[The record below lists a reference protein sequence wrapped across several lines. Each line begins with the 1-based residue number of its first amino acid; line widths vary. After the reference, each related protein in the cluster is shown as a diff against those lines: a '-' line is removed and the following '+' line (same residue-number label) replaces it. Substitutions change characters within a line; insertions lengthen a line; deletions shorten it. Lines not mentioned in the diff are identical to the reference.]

1 MAKKKKIYKVGIDS
15 ETYAISLVESPAI
28 EETLV
33 ALEEQKPIKI
43 QLADEEK
50 YMVYSA
56 VLVPDKPIYRRNEDG
71 DEFYIEFTKESIEK
85 MAQEYLM
92 NYRQN
97 EITLDHATMANDIT
111 LVESWIKTDMY
122 KDKSVAIGLSE
133 DLPIGTW
140 IAGLKV
146 NQIDA
151 WNRIKNGE
159 LRGFS
164 VESMISLEEFSK
176 QEQNTNNMSIE
187 TNDNMFWDKMKNI
200 LSEVFT
206 SLSMSKKDEADIESS
221 ETYKITPESAAK
233 ELEAILSK
241 DSDDK
246 SYPLSAM
253 TDPLNI
259 ELANQ
264 SGFTSV
270 EAYLDEV
277 YAIKTDGYTSGT
289 SAQANFEENAL
300 PTEPTVE
307 PNTITVQVQPLTEE
321 EKSTIEEGIK
331 SGATEAP
338 KVEEKPQENNA
349 HLEELIN
356 SLKEEINALK
366 EMNNGLNDKVKEL
379 SKEPSTK
386 PVNTNAKP
394 SGASTYS
401 AWREQMRSMIG

>member
-33 ALEEQKPIKI
+33 ALEEQKPIKV

-56 VLVPDKPIYRRNEDG
+56 VLVPDKPIYRRNDDG

-97 EITLDHATMANDIT
+97 EITLDHETMANDIT

-176 QEQNTNNMSIE
+176 QEQNTNNMNIE
-187 TNDNMFWDKMKNI
+187 TNDMFWDKLKNI
-200 LSEVFT
+200 LKDTF
-206 SLSMSKKDEADIESS
+206 SKKVEEPTVD
-221 ETYKITPESAAK
+221 
-233 ELEAILSK
+233 
-241 DSDDK
+241 
-246 SYPLSAM
+246 
-253 TDPLNI
+253 
-259 ELANQ
+259 ELAAN
-264 SGFTSV
+264 SGFTNVEDYQKEV
-270 EAYLDEV
+270 EAVKAEL
-277 YAIKTDGYTSGT
+277 
-289 SAQANFEENAL
+289 EEQNAE
-300 PTEPTVE
+300 EPTVE
-307 PNTITVQVQPLTEE
+307 PTVEQTVEE
-321 EKSTIEEGIK
+321 PKPAEEPK
-331 SGATEAP
+331 VDEPVVEEP
-338 KVEEKPQENNA
+338 KVEDKPKDDNTK
-349 HLEELIN
+349 HLEELIG

-366 EMNNGLNDKVKEL
+366 EMNSGLNDKVKEL
-379 SKEPSTK
+379 SKEPSAK

-394 SGASTYS
+394 SAADTYS

>member
-33 ALEEQKPIKI
+33 ALEEQKPIKV

-92 NYRQN
+92 NYHQN
-97 EITLDHATMANDIT
+97 EITLDHETMANDIT

-176 QEQNTNNMSIE
+176 QEQNTNNMNIE
-187 TNDNMFWDKMKNI
+187 TNDMFWDKLKNI
-200 LSEVFT
+200 LKDTF
-206 SLSMSKKDEADIESS
+206 SKK
-221 ETYKITPESAAK
+221 
-233 ELEAILSK
+233 
-241 DSDDK
+241 
-246 SYPLSAM
+246 
-253 TDPLNI
+253 
-259 ELANQ
+259 
-264 SGFTSV
+264 V
-270 EAYLDEV
+270 E
-277 YAIKTDGYTSGT
+277 
-289 SAQANFEENAL
+289 
-300 PTEPTVE
+300 EPTVE
-307 PNTITVQVQPLTEE
+307 ELAANSGFTNVEDYQKEVEAVKAELEEQNAEEPAVEPAVEPTVEE
-321 EKSTIEEGIK
+321 PKPAEEPK
-331 SGATEAP
+331 VDEPVVEEP
-338 KVEEKPQENNA
+338 KVEEKPKDDNTK
-349 HLEELIN
+349 HLEELIG

-366 EMNNGLNDKVKEL
+366 EMNSGLSDKVKEL

-394 SGASTYS
+394 SAADTYS
-401 AWREQMRSMIG
+401 AWREQLRNMIR

>member
-33 ALEEQKPIKI
+33 ALEEQKPIKV

-56 VLVPDKPIYRRNEDG
+56 VLVPDKPIYRRNDDG

-97 EITLDHATMANDIT
+97 EITLDHETMANDIT

-176 QEQNTNNMSIE
+176 QEQNTNNMNIE
-187 TNDNMFWDKMKNI
+187 TNDMFWDKLKNI
-200 LSEVFT
+200 LKDTF
-206 SLSMSKKDEADIESS
+206 SKKVEEPTID
-221 ETYKITPESAAK
+221 
-233 ELEAILSK
+233 
-241 DSDDK
+241 
-246 SYPLSAM
+246 
-253 TDPLNI
+253 
-259 ELANQ
+259 ELASN
-264 SGFTSV
+264 SGFTNVEDYQKEV
-270 EAYLDEV
+270 EAVKAEL
-277 YAIKTDGYTSGT
+277 
-289 SAQANFEENAL
+289 EEQNAE
-300 PTEPTVE
+300 EPTVE
-307 PNTITVQVQPLTEE
+307 HIVEPTVEE
-321 EKSTIEEGIK
+321 PKPAEEPK
-331 SGATEAP
+331 VDEPAVEEP
-338 KVEEKPQENNA
+338 KVEEKPKEDNTK
-349 HLEELIN
+349 HLEELIG

-366 EMNNGLNDKVKEL
+366 EMNSGLNDKVKEL
-379 SKEPSTK
+379 SKEPSAK

-394 SGASTYS
+394 SAADTYS

>member
-33 ALEEQKPIKI
+33 ALEEQKPIKV

-97 EITLDHATMANDIT
+97 EITLDHETMANDIT

-176 QEQNTNNMSIE
+176 QEQNTNNMNIE
-187 TNDNMFWDKMKNI
+187 TNDMFWDKLKNI
-200 LSEVFT
+200 LKDTF
-206 SLSMSKKDEADIESS
+206 SKKVEEPTV
-221 ETYKITPESAAK
+221 E
-233 ELEAILSK
+233 
-241 DSDDK
+241 
-246 SYPLSAM
+246 
-253 TDPLNI
+253 
-259 ELANQ
+259 ELAAN
-264 SGFTSV
+264 SGFTNVEDYQKEV
-270 EAYLDEV
+270 EAVKAEL
-277 YAIKTDGYTSGT
+277 
-289 SAQANFEENAL
+289 EEQNAEE
-300 PTEPTVE
+300 PAVEPTVE
-307 PNTITVQVQPLTEE
+307 PTVEEPKPAEE
-321 EKSTIEEGIK
+321 E
-331 SGATEAP
+331 P
-338 KVEEKPQENNA
+338 KVEEKPKEDNTK
-349 HLEELIN
+349 HLEELIG

-366 EMNNGLNDKVKEL
+366 EMNSGLNDKVKEL
-379 SKEPSTK
+379 SKEPSAK

-394 SGASTYS
+394 SAADTYS

>member
-33 ALEEQKPIKI
+33 ALEEQKPIKV

-56 VLVPDKPIYRRNEDG
+56 VLVPDKPIFRRNEDG

-176 QEQNTNNMSIE
+176 QEKNTNNMNIE
-187 TNDNMFWDKMKNI
+187 TNDMFWDKLKNI
-200 LSEVFT
+200 LKDTF
-206 SLSMSKKDEADIESS
+206 SKK
-221 ETYKITPESAAK
+221 
-233 ELEAILSK
+233 
-241 DSDDK
+241 
-246 SYPLSAM
+246 
-253 TDPLNI
+253 
-259 ELANQ
+259 
-264 SGFTSV
+264 V
-270 EAYLDEV
+270 E
-277 YAIKTDGYTSGT
+277 
-289 SAQANFEENAL
+289 
-300 PTEPTVE
+300 EPTVE
-307 PNTITVQVQPLTEE
+307 ELAANSGFTNVEEYEKEVEAVKEELEEQNAPTEPQVQEPTVETPKVDEPVTEE
-321 EKSTIEEGIK
+321 PNVEEPK
-331 SGATEAP
+331 PTEEATKA
-338 KVEEKPQENNA
+338 EEKPQENNK
-349 HLEELIN
+349 HIEELIN

-394 SGASTYS
+394 SAADTYS
-401 AWREQMRSMIG
+401 AWREQLRNMIR

>member
-1 MAKKKKIYKVGIDS
+1 MTKKKKIYKVGIDS

-33 ALEEQKPIKI
+33 ALEEQKPIKV
-43 QLADEEK
+43 QLADEDK

-56 VLVPDKPIYRRNEDG
+56 VLVPDKPIFRRNEDG

-176 QEQNTNNMSIE
+176 QEQNTNNMNIE
-187 TNDNMFWDKMKNI
+187 TNDMFWDKLKNI
-200 LSEVFT
+200 LKDTF
-206 SLSMSKKDEADIESS
+206 SKK
-221 ETYKITPESAAK
+221 
-233 ELEAILSK
+233 
-241 DSDDK
+241 
-246 SYPLSAM
+246 
-253 TDPLNI
+253 
-259 ELANQ
+259 
-264 SGFTSV
+264 V
-270 EAYLDEV
+270 E
-277 YAIKTDGYTSGT
+277 
-289 SAQANFEENAL
+289 
-300 PTEPTVE
+300 EPTVE
-307 PNTITVQVQPLTEE
+307 ELAANSGFTNVEEYEKEVEAVKEELEEQNAPTEPQAQEPTVETPKTEE
-321 EKSTIEEGIK
+321 QVTEEPNVEEPK
-331 SGATEAP
+331 PTEEAP
-338 KVEEKPQENNA
+338 KAEEKPQENNK

-394 SGASTYS
+394 SAADTYS
-401 AWREQMRSMIG
+401 AWREQLRNMIG

>member
-33 ALEEQKPIKI
+33 ALEEQKPIKV

-97 EITLDHATMANDIT
+97 EITLDHETMANDIT

-176 QEQNTNNMSIE
+176 QEQNTNNMNIE
-187 TNDNMFWDKMKNI
+187 TNDMFWDKLKNI
-200 LSEVFT
+200 LKDTF
-206 SLSMSKKDEADIESS
+206 SKKVEEQTIE
-221 ETYKITPESAAK
+221 E
-233 ELEAILSK
+233 
-241 DSDDK
+241 
-246 SYPLSAM
+246 LSA
-253 TDPLNI
+253 N
-259 ELANQ
+259 
-264 SGFTSV
+264 SGFTNVEDYQKEV
-270 EAYLDEV
+270 EAVKAELEEQN
-277 YAIKTDGYTSGT
+277 
-289 SAQANFEENAL
+289 AQ
-300 PTEPTVE
+300 EPTVE
-307 PNTITVQVQPLTEE
+307 PIVEPTVEE
-321 EKSTIEEGIK
+321 PKPAEEPK
-331 SGATEAP
+331 VDEPTVEEP
-338 KVEEKPQENNA
+338 KVEEKPKDDNTK
-349 HLEELIN
+349 HLEELIG

-366 EMNNGLNDKVKEL
+366 EMNSGLNDKVKEL
-379 SKEPSTK
+379 SKEPSAK

-394 SGASTYS
+394 SAADTYS

>member
-33 ALEEQKPIKI
+33 ALEEQKPIKV

-56 VLVPDKPIYRRNEDG
+56 VLVPDRPIFRRNEDG

-97 EITLDHATMANDIT
+97 EITLDHETMANDIT

-176 QEQNTNNMSIE
+176 QEQNTNNMNIE
-187 TNDNMFWDKMKNI
+187 TNDMFWDKLKNI
-200 LSEVFT
+200 LKDTF
-206 SLSMSKKDEADIESS
+206 SKK
-221 ETYKITPESAAK
+221 
-233 ELEAILSK
+233 
-241 DSDDK
+241 
-246 SYPLSAM
+246 
-253 TDPLNI
+253 
-259 ELANQ
+259 
-264 SGFTSV
+264 V
-270 EAYLDEV
+270 E
-277 YAIKTDGYTSGT
+277 
-289 SAQANFEENAL
+289 
-300 PTEPTVE
+300 EPTVE
-307 PNTITVQVQPLTEE
+307 ELAANSGFTNVEEYEKEVEAVKEELEEQNAPTEPQAQEPTVETPKVDEQVAEEPNAEE
-321 EKSTIEEGIK
+321 PKPTD
-331 SGATEAP
+331 EAP
-338 KVEEKPQENNA
+338 KAEEKPQENNK

-394 SGASTYS
+394 SAADTYS
-401 AWREQMRSMIG
+401 AWREQLRNMIR